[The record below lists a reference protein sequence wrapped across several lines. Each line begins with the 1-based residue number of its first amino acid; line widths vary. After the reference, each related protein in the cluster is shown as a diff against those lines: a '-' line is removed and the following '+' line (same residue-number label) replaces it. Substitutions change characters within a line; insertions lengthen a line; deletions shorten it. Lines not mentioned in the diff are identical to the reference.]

1 MVYDLILIGKKFA
14 EKKFEE
20 VKVRFS
26 LIFSQFSRVLQL
38 DPSQHNKGRSLDR
51 KTLDYYIV
59 Y

>member
-14 EKKFEE
+14 EKNFEE

-26 LIFSQFSRVLQL
+26 LILVSFSRVLQL
-38 DPSQHNKGRSLDR
+38 DLPQHNKGRSLNR
-51 KTLDYYIV
+51 KTLDYYII